1 MRPQSVTKN
10 VGLKLL
16 IGCCLFVC
24 GCSAGSEQPT
34 PETAKRFLKLRGYDF
49 DEKSFFSAA
58 ARSDLIAVNGFLSA
72 GINPN
77 VKDENGDTALTS
89 AAARGDSKI
98 VNALLLGEADV
109 NAKGRNG
116 WTALLLAL
124 DGERDEVTDLMLAQ
138 PNVDLKA
145 ETPNGM
151 NTLMLAVW
159 HQRYGIVRQLLNRG
173 VEVNHQ
179 DKDGDT
185 PVHGAAF
192 YGNADILHILLSY
205 GANPN
210 VKNRLGG
217 TALMWAAAYG
227 HDEIVRALLDKC
239 ADPRLKDVDGVSA
252 AGWAA
257 KNGQGNIAMLLHE
270 AERSGGRRQ

>member
-1 MRPQSVTKN
+1 MRPQSVTRN

-24 GCSAGSEQPT
+24 GCAEGSEQPT

-49 DEKSFFSAA
+49 NEKSFFAAA
-58 ARSDLIAVNGFLSA
+58 ARSDLIAVNGYLSA

-77 VKDENGDTALTS
+77 AKDENGDTALTS

-98 VNALLLGEADV
+98 VTALLASRADV
-109 NAKGRNG
+109 NVNGRNG

-124 DGERDEVTDLMLAQ
+124 DGERDEVTDLLFAQ
-138 PNVDLKA
+138 PNIDLKA

-151 NTLMLAVW
+151 DALMLAVW
-159 HQRYGIVRQLLNRG
+159 HQRPAMVRKLLDRG
-173 VEVNHQ
+173 VDVNHQ

-185 PVHGAAF
+185 AVHGAAF
-192 YGNADILHILLSY
+192 YDNADILHILLTR

-210 VKNRLGG
+210 VKNKLGG
-217 TALMWAAAYG
+217 TALMWAASYG
-227 HDEIVRALLDKC
+227 HDEIVRALLDKG
-239 ADPRLKDVDGVSA
+239 ADSRLKDVDGVSA
-252 AGWAA
+252 ADWAA

-270 AERSGGRRQ
+270 AEKSGGRRQ